1 MPRKTVKKNRFNVKE
16 EGKRADLKK
25 KPTKATTKVASAT
38 TQKAVKPAAPA
49 AKKSNDLCKP
59 DKDGKLPKDCKVEAA
74 AKPKAKPA
82 ETASATN

>member
-1 MPRKTVKKNRFNVKE
+1 MTSKKKTTV
-16 EGKRADLKK
+16 ADAKK
-25 KPTKATTKVASAT
+25 KPEKAAAKVAST
-38 TQKAVKPAAPA
+38 TSKKAVKPAAPA
-49 AKKSNDLCKP
+49 VKKTNDLCKP

>member
-1 MPRKTVKKNRFNVKE
+1 M
-16 EGKRADLKK
+16 A
-25 KPTKATTKVASAT
+25 KPTTKVASAT
-38 TQKAVKPAAPA
+38 TKKAVKPAAPA

-74 AKPKAKPA
+74 AKPKEKPA

>member
-1 MPRKTVKKNRFNVKE
+1 
-16 EGKRADLKK
+16 KK
-25 KPTKATTKVASAT
+25 KTTVAETKKPVAKPTTKVASAT
-38 TQKAVKPAAPA
+38 TKKAVKPAAPA

-74 AKPKAKPA
+74 AKPKEKPA